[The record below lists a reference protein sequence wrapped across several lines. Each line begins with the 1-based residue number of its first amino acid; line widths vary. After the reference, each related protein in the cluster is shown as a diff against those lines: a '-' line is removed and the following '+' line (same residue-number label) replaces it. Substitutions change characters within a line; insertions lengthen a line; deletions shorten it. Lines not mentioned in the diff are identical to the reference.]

1 MSDNRWVRSSL
12 TQIKKAL
19 ESKGIS
25 LSTSTIGAKLHQL
38 GYSPMLNQKSLEGS
52 RHADR
57 DLQFCYIGKVVK
69 VFRLKGLPIISV
81 DTKKKE
87 LIGWQKNGGQVWC
100 DEPIAVNVHDF
111 PSESLG
117 RAVPYGIY
125 DLNTNEGFVFTG
137 NSADTSEFSVD
148 GIKTWWITYGCKT
161 YPNANKLLILAD
173 SGGSNNCNYHLWK
186 DQIQEKLAN
195 ELGLKVTICHYPTG
209 CSKWNPIEHRLFG
222 PISVRWKGEPLATF
236 EKMIALINTTT
247 NKAGLKVR
255 AFLKD
260 GVYKT
265 GIKVSEAA
273 IAALKIVRHR
283 ICPKWNYTIRP
294 TGAKNLE
301 QYAVANIME

>member
-1 MSDNRWVRSSL
+1 MGENRWFRSSL

-19 ESKGIS
+19 EQEGIT
-25 LSTSTIGAKLHQL
+25 LSTSTIGTKLHL
-38 GYSPMLNQKSLEGS
+38 LKYSPRFNEKSLEGS
-52 RHADR
+52 RHPDR
-57 DLQFCYIGKVVK
+57 DLQFCYIRKVAG
-69 VFRLKGLPIISV
+69 VFSLKGLPIISV
-81 DTKKKE
+81 DTKNKE
-87 LIGWQKNGGQVWC
+87 LLGQFKNGGQSWC
-100 DEPIAVNVHDF
+100 KDPISANIHDF
-111 PSESLG
+111 PSQSLG

-137 NSADTSEFSVD
+137 NSADTPEFSVD
-148 GIKTWWITYGCKT
+148 CIKTWWCTFGCKA

-186 DQIQEKLAN
+186 DQVQEKLAN

-222 PISVRWKGEPLATF
+222 PISVRWKGEPLETF
-236 EKMIALINTTT
+236 EKMIALINSTT

-255 AFLKD
+255 ALLKD

-273 IAALKIVRHR
+273 IAALKIARHR

-294 TGAKNLE
+294 ARPKNLE
-301 QYAVANIME
+301 SYAAANIME